1 MGIYKDVMR
10 VNFVFFE
17 IVIVKNYKHRVAERH
32 FFLRK
37 KPFLGKQNQEIEK
50 REKKRLIA

>member
-17 IVIVKNYKHRVAERH
+17 IVIVKNYKHRVAESH
-32 FFLRK
+32 FFLRI
-37 KPFLGKQNQEIEK
+37 KPSLGEQNQK